1 MTAPYIAGDSQ
12 ETTHFSNGA
21 NGSSVGYPVTIP
33 TDWVSF
39 GGSVT
44 TYTLAHGEE
53 AEIGVDGIYRV
64 SISAFIAQ
72 AWGLTAA
79 APVGLNFIA
88 RVWST
93 SSNSQKTVKLMG
105 GWQGIQG
112 TVGATVNCG
121 ATLELE
127 TGDRVSIYAQVAN
140 GAVRIKKNG
149 WGSDVEGTTASLVKV
164 G

>member
-12 ETTHFSNGA
+12 ETSYFSNGA
-21 NGSSVGYPVTIP
+21 NGSSVGYPVMIP
-33 TDWVSF
+33 TDWVSL

-44 TYTLAHGEE
+44 TYTVAHGEE
-53 AEIGVDGIYRV
+53 AEAGVDGVYRV
-64 SISAFIAQ
+64 SISAFVAQ

-93 SSNSQKTVKLMG
+93 VSSSQKTVKLMG

-127 TGDRVSIYAQVAN
+127 AGDRVSIYAQVAN
-140 GAVRIKKNG
+140 GAVRIKKSG
-149 WGSDVEGTTASLVKV
+149 WGSDVEGTTASLVKIA
-164 G
+164 